1 MNDNFY
7 YFRKNTP
14 SQMFDRVLVCTPLPP
29 LSAGGGG
36 GGGGGGNHQKNFQ
49 KGGLTGPQILEGS
62 C

>member
-14 SQMFDRVLVCTPLPP
+14 SQMFDRVLVCTPSPP

-36 GGGGGGNHQKNFQ
+36 ENLQTNFQ